1 MAQWS
6 LLCFEKELKKMEKE
20 LKKIKVVPLLV
31 FACDKKIALNLLLL
45 LLLLWGVGWGGGNV

>member
-1 MAQWS
+1 
-6 LLCFEKELKKMEKE
+6 MEKE

-45 LLLLWGVGWGGGNV
+45 LLLLAWGWGGG